1 MNKQVPSLTISHK
14 WEIKRPGKEEA
25 YLVPQSDW
33 TRLRRRVERLKSP
46 SRIFLSIGYLLLGMA
61 ATALIGV
68 ISLIG
73 SGDYKPVICLA
84 IFATTSICGGLC
96 LFLNR
101 YQRKQEI
108 SSRQDILDCVIEI
121 EEKYPKPQKT
131 SE

>member
-1 MNKQVPSLTISHK
+1 MNKQKTPFIISHK

-33 TRLRRRVERLKSP
+33 MRLGRRVERLKSP
-46 SRIFLSIGYLLLGMA
+46 PRTFLSIGYLLLGMA
-61 ATALIGV
+61 ATALIGA

-73 SGDYKPVICLA
+73 SGDYKQIIYWA
-84 IFATTSICGGLC
+84 FFATTSICGGLC

-101 YQRKQEI
+101 CQRKQET
-108 SSRQDILDCVIEI
+108 SSRQDILDCIIEI